1 MNASAARPQN
11 AWETYRHRA
20 AVLRDVITGLEQR
33 PEKNSEQSSGLP
45 WNDVIAEVFTD
56 RADLLVALHD
66 LWSRRL
72 AARLDLALEL
82 HDIPEASVA
91 EAYAAVAADLAPVRR
106 VLDAHAHHP
115 ALARHRAN
123 ADRMIALAAGLA
135 TVGDPLA
142 VSAARGAAF
151 RARTARV
158 VVPARRD
165 GWLAERLTTPFT
177 SGPFTRAP
185 RLKAS
190 A

>member
-20 AVLRDVITGLEQR
+20 AVLRDVITGLEQD
-33 PEKNSEQSSGLP
+33 PALP
-45 WNDVIAEVFTD
+45 WSDEIAEAFTD

-106 VLDAHAHHP
+106 VLDAHAAHP
-115 ALARHRAN
+115 AIARHRAN
-123 ADRMIALAAGLA
+123 ADRMIAVAAGLSA
-135 TVGDPLA
+135 LDDPLA

-165 GWLAERLTTPFT
+165 GWLAERLTAPFN
-177 SGPFTRAP
+177 RAP

>member
-1 MNASAARPQN
+1 MTTVTRN

-20 AVLRDVITGLEQR
+20 AVLRDVVAGLEQDAD
-33 PEKNSEQSSGLP
+33 LP
-45 WNDVIAEVFTD
+45 WSATIAEAYDD

-72 AARLDLALEL
+72 AARLDLAMEL
-82 HDIPEASVA
+82 HDIPEASIA
-91 EAYAAVAADLAPVRR
+91 EAYAAVAAELAPVRR

-115 ALARHRAN
+115 ALAHPRAN

-135 TVGDPLA
+135 TLADPLA
-142 VSAARGAAF
+142 VSASRGAAF
-151 RARTARV
+151 RAKAARV

-165 GWLAERLTTPFT
+165 GWLAERLATPF
-177 SGPFTRAP
+177 SARRSP
-185 RLKAS
+185 LKAS